1 MTGNPKEN
9 EKGGERKHKPLLDPK
24 QPRINVGDTGGEYAG
39 RHPTPDEDGPDI
51 VQPGGATTSNE
62 TTRAQ

>member
-1 MTGNPKEN
+1 MTGKAQSDGKPKT
-9 EKGGERKHKPLLDPK
+9 KKRKRLLDPN
-24 QPRINVGDTGGEYAG
+24 QPRLNVTDTGGEYAG
-39 RHPTPDEDGPDI
+39 RHPTPDESGPDI